1 MCACLAELCRVGYS
15 CVQVGQVLCRES
27 HRSLI
32 FTVPSPTQGHLKMY
46 GTFQILLCQ
55 FQTGHQITSK
65 RLVFSAG

>member
-1 MCACLAELCRVGYS
+1 MCACLEELCRVGYS
-15 CVQVGQVLCRES
+15 FGQVLCREL
-27 HRSLI
+27 HKSLI
-32 FTVPSPTQGHLKMY
+32 FNVPSPTQGHLKMY